1 MTLAREAPV
10 VAQNATSGH
19 RWAGQSLD
27 AQSAAHWPFLDVLRF
42 SAATLVMLGH
52 VRGLT
57 LVPYA
62 QIEHRNPLTTAFYLV
77 SGLQHEGV
85 VIFFIVSGFLVG
97 GSAWRLIAQ
106 ARFDFVHYFI
116 NRFARIYLVFIPA
129 LLLVLVLNTV
139 GHAFLAD
146 GRFYGVRPLMPS
158 GIFDEWWWPQIPCH
172 LAAVQGLMCQPWG
185 ANPPFWSLGYEWALY
200 LFAPALFGALFAPMP
215 LWRRL
220 ASCATVAIIFA
231 ALDWWNPDW
240 PFWCSI
246 WVLGAVAW
254 RVSATGRI
262 GWPLGIAGLAV
273 AAAALVISR
282 AAIVAPVVT
291 DVCLAVGLSLGVACP
306 AILQRIGRIGAIAR
320 GAAFSYSLY
329 AIHLPVAVFIGA
341 LLERFAGWP
350 REVVQPDLRGLAG
363 FATMLV
369 GALVAARVFAYFTED
384 RTAVVRGWLMSL
396 RASFAHVRK
405 SQAQGA
411 SP

>member
-1 MTLAREAPV
+1 MTLAREAPTVTQDATV
-10 VAQNATSGH
+10 VLASS
-19 RWAGQSLD
+19 RQSLD
-27 AQSAAHWPFLDVLRF
+27 RRSAAHWPFLDLLRF
-42 SAATLVMLGH
+42 SAAMLVMLGH

-97 GSAWRLIAQ
+97 GSVWRLIAQ
-106 ARFDFVHYFI
+106 HRFGFGTYLI

-129 LLLVLVLNTV
+129 LLLVLALTTI

-158 GIFDEWWWPQIPCH
+158 GIYDEWSWPQIPCH
-172 LAAVQGLMCQPWG
+172 LAAVQGLMCLPWG

-200 LFAPALFGALFAPMP
+200 LFAPALFGALFARMP

-220 ASCATVAIIFA
+220 ASCAAVVIVFA

-240 PFWCSI
+240 PFWCAI

-254 RVSATGRI
+254 RVSATARI
-262 GWPLGIAGLAV
+262 GWQLGLAGLAL
-273 AAAALVISR
+273 AGAALVISR

-291 DVCLAVGLSLGVACP
+291 DVCLAFGLALAVACP
-306 AILQRIGRIGAIAR
+306 AILQRIGRIGAITR

-329 AIHLPVAVFIGA
+329 AIHLPVCVFIGA

-350 REVVQPDLRGLAG
+350 RGVVQPDLHGLAG
-363 FATMLV
+363 FAVMLV
-369 GALVAARVFAYFTED
+369 GALTAARVFAYFTED
-384 RTAVVRGWLMSL
+384 RTAAVRTWLMNL
-396 RASFAHVRK
+396 RAAWYARPAV
-405 SQAQGA
+405 
-411 SP
+411 

>member
-1 MTLAREAPV
+1 MTLTREAPA
-10 VAQNATSGH
+10 VAQDATSRH
-19 RWAGQSLD
+19 APPRQSLD
-27 AQSAAHWPFLDVLRF
+27 RRAAAHWPFLDMLRF
-42 SAATLVMLGH
+42 SAALLVLLGH

-62 QIEHRNPLTTAFYLV
+62 QIAHRNPLTTAFYLV

-97 GSAWRLIAQ
+97 GSVWRLIAQ
-106 ARFDFVHYFI
+106 RRFDFGTYFI

-129 LLLVLVLNTV
+129 LLLVMVLTTI
-139 GHAFLAD
+139 GHALLAD

-172 LAAVQGLMCQPWG
+172 LAAVQGLMCPPWG

-215 LWRRL
+215 LWRRV
-220 ASCATVAIIFA
+220 ASCVAVAVIFK

-254 RVSATGRI
+254 RVSASGRI
-262 GWPLGIAGLAV
+262 KWPLGVAGLAV

-282 AAIVAPVVT
+282 AALVAPLVT
-291 DVCLAVGLSLGVACP
+291 DLCLAVGLALGVACP

-320 GAAFSYSLY
+320 GAAMSYSLY
-329 AIHLPVAVFIGA
+329 AIHLPVCVFIGA
-341 LLERFAGWP
+341 LLEHFAAWP
-350 REVVQPDLRGLAG
+350 RELVQPDLRGITG
-363 FATMLV
+363 FVVMLI
-369 GALVAARVFAYFTED
+369 GALTAARVFAYFTEN
-384 RTAVVRGWLMSL
+384 RTAAVRTWLMNL
-396 RASFAHVRK
+396 RASLGW
-405 SQAQGA
+405 QARPAAGA
-411 SP
+411 